1 MEQQKLTSTPTTSFR
16 TPKTNRKV
24 IRSRERTVV
33 SNIIEACVQEA
44 SSGTLLAPITC
55 PNKRAALY
63 TRKGI
68 ATIGRV
74 RKERKDSPRGDLK
87 SPQKPRTRVPVVID
101 NFDRSVIRQTIEHF
115 YLHNYKLCLPSGNCW
130 LH

>member
-1 MEQQKLTSTPTTSFR
+1 MEQQNITSTPTTTFR
-16 TPKTNRKV
+16 ILKTNQKV
-24 IRSRERTVV
+24 IRSREHTVV
-33 SNIIEACVQEA
+33 SNIIEARVQEA

-55 PNKRAALY
+55 PNKRPALY

-74 RKERKDSPRGDLK
+74 RKDSPRGDLK

>member
-33 SNIIEACVQEA
+33 SNIIETCVQEA

-101 NFDRSVIRQTIEHF
+101 NFE
-115 YLHNYKLCLPSGNCW
+115 NYKLCLPSGNCW